1 MEHQLKLII
10 GCDLAAYDF
19 KCQVLSI
26 MINNGYQIY
35 DAGCNS
41 SEEGLYATYAAKVA
55 EEVAKGNYDYG
66 ILICGTGQGMAMAAN
81 KVPGIRAVLCYD
93 ILPAVLS
100 KEHNN
105 GNILCTGAWM
115 MDVPKTIKM
124 IEAWL
129 FAKYAGNHE
138 EGMKC
143 MKELD
148 EDGRQ
153 GLWQVV
159 LQN

>member
-19 KCQVLSI
+19 KCEVLNI
-26 MINNGYQIY
+26 MRNNGYEIH

-41 SEEGLYATYAAKVA
+41 SKEGLYATYAGIVA

-115 MDVPKTIKM
+115 MDVPKAIKM

-129 FAKYAGNHE
+129 FAKYSGNHE
-138 EGMKC
+138 GGMKC
-143 MKELD
+143 LKELD
-148 EDGRQ
+148 EKGR
-153 GLWQVV
+153 
-159 LQN
+159 

>member
-1 MEHQLKLII
+1 MEQQLKLII

-19 KCQVLSI
+19 KCEVLRV
-26 MINNGYQIY
+26 MRANGYKI
-35 DAGCNS
+35 DDVGCNS
-41 SEEGLYATYAAKVA
+41 SKEGLYTVAAKKVA
-55 EEVAKGNYDYG
+55 DEVAIGNYDYG

-81 KVPGIRAVLCYD
+81 KVSGIRAVLCYD
-93 ILPAVLS
+93 VLPAVLS

-115 MDVPKTIKM
+115 MDVPKAIRM

-138 EGMKC
+138 AGMKDLEQLD
-143 MKELD
+143 KE
-148 EDGRQ
+148 GR
-153 GLWQVV
+153 
-159 LQN
+159 